1 MISSTRIEH
10 AAQSSM
16 PVQDAAPATGIA
28 VSGQSLSITVA
39 QALDDGADSA
49 PGALSRKIDAT
60 VLGTTAPLD
69 ANRAAAAFGDLSR
82 ARFSFATV
90 GLLIAEMLEETDKIR
105 HEANVEKQR
114 TLTLQIATKN
124 KEVETLNSEAG
135 TRLAGGLI
143 SAAGQ
148 AGAGLADGVFTIRA
162 SGALTEARGA
172 SAGEQTTTG
181 AKQNTAA
188 TNPTT
193 QNAASA
199 NLSNQSKQIQ
209 QATLEDTAITTQA
222 KPMQTKPG
230 SNLDDGAPSS
240 STPNSSDTT
249 QQSTSPT
256 TSLSK
261 QPAGKQSISSA
272 DPKTNPKSNANPDSK
287 TDPESHPE
295 ADAKAT
301 TQEKPRSD
309 KLTEVDLH
317 LAKGRA
323 LSTLSQ
329 GAAGAGSAGFN
340 FAADKQSAEKEKL
353 AAARMVYESAT
364 GSAETLSGEFQRA
377 YGRTLD
383 SLDGIVRSTNDAQ
396 RNAASVRA

>member
-10 AAQSSM
+10 AMPSSI
-16 PVQDAAPATGIA
+16 PVQDAAPATGVA
-28 VSGQSLSITVA
+28 VSGQSLSITVV
-39 QALDDGADSA
+39 QALDDDADSV

-60 VLGTTAPLD
+60 VLGATAPLD

-82 ARFSFATV
+82 ARFSFAIV
-90 GLLIAEMLEETDKIR
+90 DLFIAEMLEETDKIR
-105 HEANVEKQR
+105 HEATVDKQR

-124 KEVETLNSEAG
+124 KEVDTLKSEAG
-135 TRLAGGLI
+135 IRLAGGLI
-143 SAAGQ
+143 SAGGQ
-148 AGAGLADGVFTIRA
+148 AAAGLADGMFTIRA
-162 SGALTEARGA
+162 SSTLTEARGG
-172 SAGEQTTTG
+172 SAAKQVTTG
-181 AKQNTAA
+181 AKQNAA
-188 TNPTT
+188 STNQIEQTT
-193 QNAASA
+193 ASA

-222 KPMQTKPG
+222 KSG
-230 SNLDDGAPSS
+230 STTQAKVGGNLDDGASSSSGSNATDTQRSTVGTTTTTSPSQQAVGKQSSS
-240 STPNSSDTT
+240 STDP
-249 QQSTSPT
+249 
-256 TSLSK
+256 K
-261 QPAGKQSISSA
+261 A
-272 DPKTNPKSNANPDSK
+272 DPKTDPTSDPKP
-287 TDPESHPE
+287 
-295 ADAKAT
+295 DAKTNTKA
-301 TQEKPRSD
+301 KPRSD
-309 KLTEVDLH
+309 KMTEVDLH

-329 GAAGAGSAGFN
+329 GAAGAGSAGFT
-340 FAADKQSAEKEKL
+340 FAADKQNAEKEKL